1 MNWRR
6 LPALFVLTV
15 GTWVAFAAIASATDD
30 FAPSDWAKL
39 SGYAKN
45 TWRSLEALTLP
56 TGLPADSL
64 TRTKDGGYQASNL
77 TSPSDIAA
85 YLWSTIAAEDLKI
98 INAVESSDR
107 MARTLATL
115 VKLERSH
122 GFFYNWYDPR
132 DGSPVKI
139 WPGGG
144 PVRPFLSTV
153 DNGWIAVALMIVRN
167 SRPAFR
173 EVADGLLAPMNFG
186 FFYDPYDGKNP
197 IEHPGLLRGGF
208 YSDNNTYTAY
218 HYGMLNTEAR
228 IASYVAIARNQV
240 PPEHYYRM
248 SRSRPMRSDSQS
260 ITCKG
265 EVRKYLEVPVDEGYN
280 TYRGLRIVPSWDGSM
295 FEAMMVSLFIP
306 EAEWGPKSWGVNHNL
321 YVRASI
327 ENALEDSHLAA
338 WGASPSSIPTG
349 GYRVYGVTPLSVD
362 GRDVEAA
369 KETVMTPHA
378 SFLAMQFAPREALKN
393 AEVLA
398 EQFHCFGPHGF
409 ADAVDVKTGRVSDA
423 ELSLDQG
430 MIMAAVA
437 NVLGNGTMQRAFCD
451 EDVTKNL
458 RPLIEREQFSSGVE
472 QVTDPTTSAKL
483 PQVWQSAPP
492 WADETSQNSLDNL
505 AITSPFSTSKP
516 MRVKFSMRRPFGLR
530 LTKAR

>member
-1 MNWRR
+1 MNCR
-6 LPALFVLTV
+6 LPALFVFLV
-15 GTWVAFAAIASATDD
+15 GIMVASASDAAGIDD

-39 SGYAKN
+39 NGYAKN
-45 TWRSLEALTLP
+45 TWRSFEALTLP
-56 TGLPADSL
+56 SGLPADSL
-64 TRTKDGGYQASNL
+64 TRTKDGTYQASNL

-98 INAVESSDR
+98 IGADEAAQR
-107 MARTLATL
+107 MGQTLTTL

-122 GFFYNWYDPR
+122 GFFFNWYDPR
-132 DGSPVKI
+132 DGSPLKV

-144 PVRPFLSTV
+144 PVRPFLSSV
-153 DNGWIAVALMIVRN
+153 DNGWLAVSLMIVRN
-167 SRPAFR
+167 VRPKFR

-186 FFYDPYDGKNP
+186 FFYDPYDPKNP
-197 IEHPGLLRGGF
+197 LEHPGLLRGGF
-208 YSDNNTYTAY
+208 YSDNNTYTGY

-240 PPEHYYRM
+240 PADHYYRM
-248 SRSRPMRSDSQS
+248 SRSRPSRSEPQS
-260 ITCKG
+260 ITCRG
-265 EVRKYLEVPVDEGYN
+265 QVRKYLEVTVDEGYN
-280 TYRGLRIVPSWDGSM
+280 SYRGLRIVPSWDGSM

-306 EAEWGPKSWGVNHNL
+306 EAEWGPDSWGINHKL

-362 GRDVEAA
+362 GRDIEAA
-369 KETVMTPHA
+369 KESVMTPHA

-393 AEVLA
+393 AEILA
-398 EQFHCFGPHGF
+398 EQFHSYGPHGF
-409 ADAVDVKTGRVSDA
+409 ADAVDVKTGRVSDT

-437 NVLGNGTMQRAFCD
+437 NVLSNGTLQKAFCD
-451 EDVTKNL
+451 EKVTEAL
-458 RPLIEREQFSSGVE
+458 RPLIAREQFSSGIEPIAEMTASASAPV
-472 QVTDPTTSAKL
+472 VTRPTQPRIDAPSWDRSGSVPYVPQAWSVKSSRPVLKTRRLSGFKFAKL
-483 PQVWQSAPP
+483 
-492 WADETSQNSLDNL
+492 
-505 AITSPFSTSKP
+505 
-516 MRVKFSMRRPFGLR
+516 R
-530 LTKAR
+530 